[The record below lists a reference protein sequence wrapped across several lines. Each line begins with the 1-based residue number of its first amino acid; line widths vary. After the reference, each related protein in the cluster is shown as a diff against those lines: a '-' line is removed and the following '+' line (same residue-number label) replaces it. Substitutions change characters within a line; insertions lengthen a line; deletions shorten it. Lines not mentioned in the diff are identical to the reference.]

1 MAISEAQKVDFLWKK
16 LGYGR
21 AKTDTN
27 ANKKA
32 TNESIASPLLL
43 RGNNVWSQAGDIP
56 ATMPASSAGVV
67 TVYPTSAPDETVA
80 DATASTNRTWKTE
93 LTDWIPP
100 EIGSTYLVKVY
111 IHTAGDASNAAAS
124 GTQVFGAGSGNNDEW
139 FFDYQ
144 SGTLHFIG
152 TNLPNGVNFSGKSV
166 YVSGARYTGIK
177 GVAVPGATGS
187 FTDVDAEDGNFTGV
201 TTSAGGAFS
210 NQVRV
215 GVAGS
220 SEIDTI
226 TGNLVLD
233 SATGTV
239 EIDDNVTISGDL
251 DVDGR
256 TDLDDL
262 VVTGVSTFSANI
274 DANGNLDVDG
284 QTDLDIL
291 NVAEL
296 ATFSANIDANGDLD
310 VDGRTDLD
318 DLVVTGVSTFSANID
333 ANGNLD
339 VDGQT
344 DLDVL
349 NVAELATFSANI
361 VANGDLDVDGHTE
374 LDDVNISGVATATA
388 LHLGAEGSAIR
399 VTSDSITGPSSITID
414 PAGVGD
420 NTGTVFIAGNLQV
433 DGTQTTINSTTVNID
448 DKNIQVATGAAND
461 AAADGGGITVNS
473 GEGNK
478 TFQFEATGDNWGAS
492 ENLNLASSK
501 EYKINN
507 TSVLNATTL
516 GGAVV
521 NSSLTNVGTLTG
533 LTVSGNASVE
543 GDVDLGNATTD
554 TITATGRFDSDLVP
568 STDDARD
575 LGTSTLQWRNLHLDG
590 TANIDALVADTADI
604 NAGTIDGATIGAN
617 SASTG
622 AFTTINASSNV
633 TVSGTSVLNNNVTL
647 GQFTSQTITA
657 NARFASDVVP
667 ESDDAR
673 DLGTSSLQWRNL
685 FIDGTANIDSLV
697 ADTADI
703 DGGSIDG
710 TAIGANSASTG
721 AFTSVTASGNITVTG
736 DLDVDGHTDLDN
748 VSISGVTTHASG
760 VTFSGAIDANST
772 ATFATAVVEDL
783 TNNRV
788 VIAGAGGELEDDGN
802 LTFDG
807 STLAVGVALDVD
819 GHTDLDDLIV
829 AGVSTFSANIDAN
842 GNLDVDGRTD
852 LDDLIVAGVSTFSA
866 NIDAN
871 GNLDVDGHTE
881 LDDVNVSGIATIAS
895 LKLASGSTV
904 VAILDEDNLGSAS
917 DTALA
922 TQQSI
927 KTYIDNQLT
936 GSDLDFQGDSG
947 GTLSIDLDSE
957 TLTIAGTTNEIE
969 TSGSGNT
976 LTIGLPDNVTL
987 GGDLTVNGNDI
998 KGNGGTTAIT
1008 ISTADVT
1015 IAGDL
1020 TVTGNDIK
1028 GSGGTAITMD
1038 GSNNVAVT
1046 GDLTVTGND
1055 IKSSGGTTAFTLSGA
1070 NATTAG
1076 NHTTTGNHNVTG
1088 VLNADNTTDSTSSTT
1103 GGVIVDGGLG
1113 VAKQL
1118 YVGAGASVGAGL
1130 TVAGHVLPAADDTYD
1145 LGASGTE
1152 WRNLYVDGTA
1162 NIDAAS
1168 IASLALASGAT
1179 VTAIND
1185 EDNMSSNSAT
1195 ALATQQSIKAYV
1207 DAEVGAVD
1215 VTTSLAGD
1223 SGTGSVSTSQTLTVS
1238 GTANEIETSVS
1249 GQTFTIG
1256 LPNTVNVTTAID
1268 VPTVEATNI
1277 KARDGTA
1284 AITITDSTGA
1294 VATSSNLTVG
1304 GNLVVN
1310 GSTTQVNSTITTIQD
1325 QLIELGTDS
1334 GSAPSSDLNRDI
1346 GVIFHWH
1353 DGSNP
1358 FKAGVYFDD
1367 STGRIVA
1374 AKKVSESAGVLTN
1387 NEGAGFESAEYYV
1400 SGCSGTQRIFG
1411 CSSGEIVLENTTID
1425 AGAF

>member
-361 VANGDLDVDGHTE
+361 DANGNLDVDGHTE

-617 SASTG
+617 SASSG
-622 AFTTINASSNV
+622 AFTTVTASSNV
-633 TVSGTSVLNNNVTL
+633 TVSGDTSLEGNVDL
-647 GQFTSQTITA
+647 GNATSDTITA
-657 NARFASDVVP
+657 TGRFDSDLVP
-667 ESDDAR
+667 STDDAR

>member
-1 MAISEAQKVDFLWKK
+1 MAISEAQKVDYLWKK
-16 LGYGR
+16 IGYGR
-21 AKTDTN
+21 SKTDTN

-43 RGNNVWSQAGDIP
+43 RGNNVWSQADLIP
-56 ATMPASSAGVV
+56 GTMPASSAGVV
-67 TVYPTSAPDETVA
+67 TVYPTTAPDETTA
-80 DATASTNRTWKTE
+80 DATATSNRTWKTG
-93 LTDWIPP
+93 LIDWIPP

-111 IHTAGDASNAAAS
+111 VHTAGDAANAAAS

-177 GVAVPGATGS
+177 GVSVPGSTAS
-187 FTDVDAEDGNFTGV
+187 FTDVNATGIGTFQSGARLDDIQIGITAANEIDTTAGNLILD
-201 TTSAGGAFS
+201 SAGGTVQITDNAS
-210 NQVRV
+210 V
-215 GVAGS
+215 
-220 SEIDTI
+220 
-226 TGNLVLD
+226 TGNTTL
-233 SATGTV
+233 SGT
-239 EIDDNVTISGDL
+239 
-251 DVDGR
+251 
-256 TDLDDL
+256 
-262 VVTGVSTFSANI
+262 
-274 DANGNLDVDG
+274 
-284 QTDLDIL
+284 
-291 NVAEL
+291 
-296 ATFSANIDANGDLD
+296 
-310 VDGRTDLD
+310 
-318 DLVVTGVSTFSANID
+318 
-333 ANGNLD
+333 LD

-349 NVAELATFSANI
+349 NVAETATFSAAI
-361 VANGDLDVDGHTE
+361 DANGSLDVDGHTE
-374 LDDVNISGVATATA
+374 LDDVNIAGVATATA
-388 LHLGAEGSAIR
+388 VHLGAEGSALRLTTNTI
-399 VTSDSITGPSSITID
+399 SGPATITID

-420 NTGTVFIAGNLQV
+420 NTGTLVIAGNLQV

-461 AAADGGGITVNS
+461 AAADGAGITVDS
-473 GEGNK
+473 GEGDK

-492 ENLNLASSK
+492 ENLNLASGK
-501 EYKINN
+501 AYKINN

-533 LTVSGNASVE
+533 LTVSGA
-543 GDVDLGNATTD
+543 
-554 TITATGRFDSDLVP
+554 
-568 STDDARD
+568 
-575 LGTSTLQWRNLHLDG
+575 
-590 TANIDALVADTADI
+590 
-604 NAGTIDGATIGAN
+604 
-617 SASTG
+617 
-622 AFTTINASSNV
+622 
-633 TVSGTSVLNNNVTL
+633 SVLNNNVTL

>member
-16 LGYGR
+16 LGYGVS
-21 AKTDTN
+21 KTDTN

-43 RGNNVWSQAGDIP
+43 RGNNVLSQADLIP
-56 ATMPASSAGVV
+56 GTMPASSAGVV
-67 TVYPTSAPDETVA
+67 TVYPTSAPDETTA
-80 DATASTNRTWKTE
+80 DASASSNRTWKTG
-93 LTDWIPP
+93 LIDWIPP

-111 IHTAGDASNAAAS
+111 VHTAGDAANAASS

-177 GVAVPGATGS
+177 GVSVPGSTGS
-187 FTDVDAEDGNFTGV
+187 FSDVNATGIGTFQSGGRLDDVQIGRTAANEIDTTAGNLILD
-201 TTSAGGAFS
+201 SAGGTVQITDNAS
-210 NQVRV
+210 V
-215 GVAGS
+215 
-220 SEIDTI
+220 
-226 TGNLVLD
+226 TGNTTL
-233 SATGTV
+233 SGT
-239 EIDDNVTISGDL
+239 
-251 DVDGR
+251 
-256 TDLDDL
+256 
-262 VVTGVSTFSANI
+262 
-274 DANGNLDVDG
+274 
-284 QTDLDIL
+284 
-291 NVAEL
+291 
-296 ATFSANIDANGDLD
+296 
-310 VDGRTDLD
+310 
-318 DLVVTGVSTFSANID
+318 
-333 ANGNLD
+333 LD

-349 NVAELATFSANI
+349 NVAETATFSAAI
-361 VANGDLDVDGHTE
+361 DANGSLDVDGHTE
-374 LDDVNISGVATATA
+374 LDDVNIAGVATATA
-388 LHLGAEGSAIR
+388 VHLGAEGSALRLTTNTI
-399 VTSDSITGPSSITID
+399 SGPATITID

-420 NTGTVFIAGNLQV
+420 NTGTLVVAGNLQV

-461 AAADGGGITVNS
+461 AAADGAGITVDS
-473 GEGNK
+473 GEGDK

-492 ENLNLASSK
+492 ENLNLASGK
-501 EYKINN
+501 AYKINN

-521 NSSLTNVGTLTG
+521 NSSLTSVGTLTG

-543 GDVDLGNATTD
+543 GNVDLGNATSD

-575 LGTSTLQWRNLHLDG
+575 LGTSSLQWRNLHLDG

-604 NAGTIDGATIGAN
+604 
-617 SASTG
+617 
-622 AFTTINASSNV
+622 
-633 TVSGTSVLNNNVTL
+633 
-647 GQFTSQTITA
+647 
-657 NARFASDVVP
+657 
-667 ESDDAR
+667 
-673 DLGTSSLQWRNL
+673 
-685 FIDGTANIDSLV
+685 
-697 ADTADI
+697 

-710 TAIGANSASTG
+710 AAIGANSASTG
-721 AFTSVTASGNITVTG
+721 AFTSLTASGNATVTG
-736 DLDVDGHTDLDN
+736 NIDVDGHTNLDN
-748 VSISGVTTHASG
+748 VSIAGVTTHAAG

-788 VIAGAGGELEDDGN
+788 VIAGSGGELEDSAN

-807 STLAVGVALDVD
+807 STLNVVGLAD
-819 GHTDLDDLIV
+819 
-829 AGVSTFSANIDAN
+829 
-842 GNLDVDGRTD
+842 
-852 LDDLIVAGVSTFSA
+852 
-866 NIDAN
+866 
-871 GNLDVDGHTE
+871 
-881 LDDVNVSGIATIAS
+881 LDDVNVSSAATVSTLIDVQGYIKGYKFLSAPYGSTTTITVTVAS
-895 LKLASGSTV
+895 KDATHRYQGTGSGSGYLLDGVQAPILTLTPGRTYKFDTSHSSNSGHPFLFYMEADKTTQYTTNVTTNGTAGNAGAYTQIV
-904 VAILDEDNLGSAS
+904 VGDETPSVLHYQCSAHGYMGNAVVTNSNAINSNYAATLRGGLSVTGTTTLGTLAFSAGGSSVTGVLDEDNFAS
-917 DTALA
+917 DSNTKLA

-927 KTYIDNQLT
+927 KAYVNSQIT

-947 GTLSIDLDSE
+947 GALSIDLDSE
-957 TLTIAGTTNEIE
+957 TLTIAGTSNEIE

-976 LTIGLPDNVTL
+976 LTIGLPN
-987 GGDLTVNGNDI
+987 
-998 KGNGGTTAIT
+998 
-1008 ISTADVT
+1008 DVT
-1015 IAGDL
+1015 IGNNLTVTNDL
-1020 TVTGNDIK
+1020 TVTGN
-1028 GSGGTAITMD
+1028 T
-1038 GSNNVAVT
+1038 
-1046 GDLTVTGND
+1046 
-1055 IKSSGGTTAFTLSGA
+1055 IKSSGGTTALTLSGDDVTVA
-1070 NATTAG
+1070 DDLTVTGVSNAERFAGHSFIQAPHNGTAKTITVTVASKTAAHRYQGTGSGSAYVLDGVQAPFLTLTPGRTYKFDTSDSSNGGHPFRFYLEAAKTTAYTTGVTVNGTAGSSGSYTQIEVSDTTPVVLHYQCSSHGYMG
-1076 NHTTTGNHNVTG
+1076 NAVNTNSSTATNVTANSVALGTDTTGNY
-1088 VLNADNTTDSTSSTT
+1088 
-1103 GGVIVDGGLG
+1103 
-1113 VAKQL
+1113 VA
-1118 YVGAGASVGAGL
+1118 
-1130 TVAGHVLPAADDTYD
+1130 TVAGTANEVDVSGSGSETAAVTIGLPNSVTI
-1145 LGASGTE
+1145 TT
-1152 WRNLYVDGTA
+1152 NLTTPQLTLNGTA
-1162 NIDAAS
+1162 
-1168 IASLALASGAT
+1168 
-1179 VTAIND
+1179 VTAVND

-1215 VTTSLAGD
+1215 VTTSIAGD
-1223 SGTGSVSTSQTLTVS
+1223 SGTGTVSTSQTLTIN
-1238 GTANEIETSVS
+1238 GTANEVETSVS

-1268 VPTVEATNI
+1268 VPTVEATNL

-1294 VATSSNLTVG
+1294 VATASNLTVG

-1400 SGCSGTQRIFG
+1400 SGCTGTQRIFG
-1411 CSSGEIVLENTTID
+1411 CSSGEIILENTTID

>member
-284 QTDLDIL
+284 QTDLD
-291 NVAEL
+291 
-296 ATFSANIDANGDLD
+296 
-310 VDGRTDLD
+310 
-318 DLVVTGVSTFSANID
+318 
-333 ANGNLD
+333 
-339 VDGQT
+339 
-344 DLDVL
+344 VL

-533 LTVSGNASVE
+533 LTVSGASVLNNN
-543 GDVDLGNATTD
+543 VTLGQFTSQ
-554 TITATGRFDSDLVP
+554 TITANARFASDVVP
-568 STDDARD
+568 ESDDARD

-633 TVSGTSVLNNNVTL
+633 TVSGDTSLEGNVDL
-647 GQFTSQTITA
+647 GNATSDTITA
-657 NARFASDVVP
+657 TGRFDSDLVP
-667 ESDDAR
+667 STDDAR

>member
-633 TVSGTSVLNNNVTL
+633 TVSGDTSLEGNVDL
-647 GQFTSQTITA
+647 GNATSDTITA
-657 NARFASDVVP
+657 TGRFDSDLVP
-667 ESDDAR
+667 STDDAR

>member
-622 AFTTINASSNV
+622 AFTTISASSNV

-657 NARFASDVVP
+657 NARLSSDVVP

>member
-56 ATMPASSAGVV
+56 ATMPGSSSGVV
-67 TVYPTSAPDETVA
+67 TVYPTSAPDETTA
-80 DATASTNRTWKTE
+80 DATASTNRTWKTG
-93 LTDWIPP
+93 LIDWIPP
-100 EIGSTYLVKVY
+100 EVGSTYLVKVY
-111 IHTAGDASNAAAS
+111 IHTAGDASNAASS

-144 SGTLHFIG
+144 AGTLHFIG

-177 GVAVPGATGS
+177 GVAVPGSTGS

-220 SEIDTI
+220 SEIDTL

-233 SATGTV
+233 SATGIV
-239 EIDDNVTISGDL
+239 EITDNVTISG
-251 DVDGR
+251 
-256 TDLDDL
+256 
-262 VVTGVSTFSANI
+262 N
-274 DANGNLDVDG
+274 
-284 QTDLDIL
+284 
-291 NVAEL
+291 
-296 ATFSANIDANGDLD
+296 LD

-361 VANGDLDVDGHTE
+361 DANGDLDVDGQTDLDVLNVAELATFSANIDANGNLDVDGQTDLDVLNVAELATFSANIDANGDLDVDGHTE

-399 VTSDSITGPSSITID
+399 VTSASITGPSSITID

-433 DGTQTTINSTTVNID
+433 DGTQTIINSTTVNID

-461 AAADGGGITVNS
+461 AAANGAGITVDS
-473 GEGNK
+473 GEGDK

-492 ENLNLASSK
+492 ENLNLASGK
-501 EYKINN
+501 AYKINN

-521 NSSLTNVGTLTG
+521 NSSLTSVGTLTG
-533 LTVSGNASVE
+533 LTVSGNASIE

-575 LGTSTLQWRNLHLDG
+575 LGTSALQWRNLHLDG

-604 NAGTIDGATIGAN
+604 DGGTIDGAAIGAN

-622 AFTTINASSNV
+622 AFTTVTASSNV
-633 TVSGTSVLNNNVTL
+633 TVSGDTSLEGNVDL
-647 GQFTSQTITA
+647 GNATSDTITA
-657 NARFASDVVP
+657 TGRFDSDLVP
-667 ESDDAR
+667 SSDDAR
-673 DLGTSSLQWRNL
+673 DLGTSALKWKDIY
-685 FIDGTANIDSLV
+685 IDGV
-697 ADTADI
+697 AYVDDIHAADCDI
-703 DGGSIDG
+703 NGGAIDG

-736 DLDVDGHTDLDN
+736 DLDIDGHTDLDN
-748 VSISGVTTHASG
+748 VSIAGVTTHAAA

-819 GHTDLDDLIV
+819 GQTDLDVLNV
-829 AGVSTFSANIDAN
+829 AELATFSANIDAN
-842 GNLDVDGRTD
+842 GNLDVDGHTE
-852 LDDLIVAGVSTFSA
+852 LDDVNIAGVSTFVGA
-866 NIDAN
+866 IDAN

-904 VAILDEDNLGSAS
+904 VAILDEDNLGSSS

-927 KTYIDNQLT
+927 KAYVDSQLS

-947 GTLSIDLDSE
+947 GALSIDLDSE
-957 TLTIAGTTNEIE
+957 TLTIAGTANEIE
-969 TSGSGNT
+969 TSGSGNI

-1015 IAGDL
+1015 VAGDL

-1168 IASLALASGAT
+1168 IASLTLASGAT

-1185 EDNMSSNSAT
+1185 EDNMSSDSAT

-1207 DAEVGAVD
+1207 DATVGAVD

-1268 VPTVEATNI
+1268 VPTIEATNL

-1400 SGCSGTQRIFG
+1400 SGCTGTQRIFG
-1411 CSSGEIVLENTTID
+1411 CSSGEIILENTTID

>member
-361 VANGDLDVDGHTE
+361 DANGNLDVDGHTE

-533 LTVSGNASVE
+533 LTVSGASVLNNN
-543 GDVDLGNATTD
+543 VTLGQFTSQ
-554 TITATGRFDSDLVP
+554 TITANARFASDVVP
-568 STDDARD
+568 ESDDARD

-633 TVSGTSVLNNNVTL
+633 TVSGDTSLEGNVDL
-647 GQFTSQTITA
+647 GNATSDTITA
-657 NARFASDVVP
+657 TGRFDSDLVP
-667 ESDDAR
+667 STDDAR

-685 FIDGTANIDSLV
+685 FIDGIANIDSLV

>member
-617 SASTG
+617 SASSG
-622 AFTTINASSNV
+622 AFTTVTASSNV
-633 TVSGTSVLNNNVTL
+633 TVSGDTSLEGNVDL
-647 GQFTSQTITA
+647 GNATSDTITA
-657 NARFASDVVP
+657 TGRFDSDLVP
-667 ESDDAR
+667 STDDAR

-685 FIDGTANIDSLV
+685 FIDGIANIDSLV

>member
-226 TGNLVLD
+226 SGNLVLD

-590 TANIDALVADTADI
+590 TANIDDLVADTADI
-604 NAGTIDGATIGAN
+604 DGGTIDGAAIGAN

-657 NARFASDVVP
+657 NARFSSDVVP

-685 FIDGTANIDSLV
+685 FIDGIANIDSLV

>member
-284 QTDLDIL
+284 QTDLD
-291 NVAEL
+291 
-296 ATFSANIDANGDLD
+296 
-310 VDGRTDLD
+310 
-318 DLVVTGVSTFSANID
+318 
-333 ANGNLD
+333 
-339 VDGQT
+339 
-344 DLDVL
+344 VL

-568 STDDARD
+568 ST
-575 LGTSTLQWRNLHLDG
+575 
-590 TANIDALVADTADI
+590 
-604 NAGTIDGATIGAN
+604 
-617 SASTG
+617 
-622 AFTTINASSNV
+622 
-633 TVSGTSVLNNNVTL
+633 
-647 GQFTSQTITA
+647 
-657 NARFASDVVP
+657 
-667 ESDDAR
+667 DDAR

>member
-1 MAISEAQKVDFLWKK
+1 M
-16 LGYGR
+16 
-21 AKTDTN
+21 
-27 ANKKA
+27 
-32 TNESIASPLLL
+32 
-43 RGNNVWSQAGDIP
+43 
-56 ATMPASSAGVV
+56 
-67 TVYPTSAPDETVA
+67 
-80 DATASTNRTWKTE
+80 
-93 LTDWIPP
+93 
-100 EIGSTYLVKVY
+100 
-111 IHTAGDASNAAAS
+111 
-124 GTQVFGAGSGNNDEW
+124 
-139 FFDYQ
+139 
-144 SGTLHFIG
+144 
-152 TNLPNGVNFSGKSV
+152 
-166 YVSGARYTGIK
+166 
-177 GVAVPGATGS
+177 
-187 FTDVDAEDGNFTGV
+187 
-201 TTSAGGAFS
+201 
-210 NQVRV
+210 
-215 GVAGS
+215 
-220 SEIDTI
+220 
-226 TGNLVLD
+226 
-233 SATGTV
+233 
-239 EIDDNVTISGDL
+239 
-251 DVDGR
+251 
-256 TDLDDL
+256 
-262 VVTGVSTFSANI
+262 
-274 DANGNLDVDG
+274 
-284 QTDLDIL
+284 
-291 NVAEL
+291 
-296 ATFSANIDANGDLD
+296 
-310 VDGRTDLD
+310 
-318 DLVVTGVSTFSANID
+318 
-333 ANGNLD
+333 
-339 VDGQT
+339 
-344 DLDVL
+344 
-349 NVAELATFSANI
+349 
-361 VANGDLDVDGHTE
+361 
-374 LDDVNISGVATATA
+374 
-388 LHLGAEGSAIR
+388 GAEGSAIR

-667 ESDDAR
+667 ESDDARDLGTSTLQWRNLHLDGTANIDALVADTADINAGTIDGATIGANSASTGAFTTINASSNVTVSGDTSLEGNVDLGNATSDTITATGRFDSDLVPSTDDAR

>member
-1 MAISEAQKVDFLWKK
+1 MLPF
-16 LGYGR
+16 
-21 AKTDTN
+21 
-27 ANKKA
+27 
-32 TNESIASPLLL
+32 
-43 RGNNVWSQAGDIP
+43 
-56 ATMPASSAGVV
+56 
-67 TVYPTSAPDETVA
+67 
-80 DATASTNRTWKTE
+80 
-93 LTDWIPP
+93 P
-100 EIGSTYLVKVY
+100 EQPEV
-111 IHTAGDASNAAAS
+111 
-124 GTQVFGAGSGNNDEW
+124 
-139 FFDYQ
+139 
-144 SGTLHFIG
+144 
-152 TNLPNGVNFSGKSV
+152 
-166 YVSGARYTGIK
+166 
-177 GVAVPGATGS
+177 

-220 SEIDTI
+220 SEIDTL

-284 QTDLDIL
+284 QTDLDVL

-533 LTVSGNASVE
+533 LTVSGNASIE

-575 LGTSTLQWRNLHLDG
+575 LGTSALQWRNLHLDG

-604 NAGTIDGATIGAN
+604 DGGTIDGATIGAN
-617 SASTG
+617 SASSG
-622 AFTTINASSNV
+622 AFTTVTASSNV
-633 TVSGTSVLNNNVTL
+633 TVSGDTSLEGNVDL
-647 GQFTSQTITA
+647 GNATSDTITA
-657 NARFASDVVP
+657 TGRFDSDLVP
-667 ESDDAR
+667 STDDAR

-703 DGGSIDG
+703 NGGTIDG

-819 GHTDLDDLIV
+819 GHTDLDDLII
-829 AGVSTFSANIDAN
+829 AGVSTFSADIDAN

-957 TLTIAGTTNEIE
+957 ILTIAGTTNEIE

-1130 TVAGHVLPAADDTYD
+1130 TVAGHVLPSADDTYD

-1168 IASLALASGAT
+1168 IASLVLASGAT

-1268 VPTVEATNI
+1268 VPTIETTNL

>member
-1 MAISEAQKVDFLWKK
+1 MAISEAQKVDYLWKK
-16 LGYGR
+16 IGYGR
-21 AKTDTN
+21 SKTDTN

-43 RGNNVWSQAGDIP
+43 RGNNVWSQADLIP
-56 ATMPASSAGVV
+56 GTMPASSAGVV
-67 TVYPTSAPDETVA
+67 TVYPTTAPDETTA
-80 DATASTNRTWKTE
+80 DATATSNRTWKTG
-93 LTDWIPP
+93 LIDWIPP

-111 IHTAGDASNAAAS
+111 VHTAGDAANAAAS

-177 GVAVPGATGS
+177 GVSVPGSTAS
-187 FTDVDAEDGNFTGV
+187 FTDVNATGIGTFQSGARLDDIQIGITAANEIDTTAGNLILD
-201 TTSAGGAFS
+201 SAGGTVQITDNAS
-210 NQVRV
+210 V
-215 GVAGS
+215 
-220 SEIDTI
+220 
-226 TGNLVLD
+226 TGNTTL
-233 SATGTV
+233 SGT
-239 EIDDNVTISGDL
+239 
-251 DVDGR
+251 
-256 TDLDDL
+256 
-262 VVTGVSTFSANI
+262 
-274 DANGNLDVDG
+274 
-284 QTDLDIL
+284 
-291 NVAEL
+291 
-296 ATFSANIDANGDLD
+296 
-310 VDGRTDLD
+310 
-318 DLVVTGVSTFSANID
+318 
-333 ANGNLD
+333 LD

-349 NVAELATFSANI
+349 NVAETATFSAAI
-361 VANGDLDVDGHTE
+361 DANGSLDVDGHTE
-374 LDDVNISGVATATA
+374 LDDVNIAGVATATA
-388 LHLGAEGSAIR
+388 VHLGAEGSALRLTTNTI
-399 VTSDSITGPSSITID
+399 SGPATITID

-420 NTGTVFIAGNLQV
+420 NTGTLVIAGNLQV

-461 AAADGGGITVNS
+461 AAADGAGITVDS
-473 GEGNK
+473 GEGDK

-492 ENLNLASSK
+492 ENLNLASGK
-501 EYKINN
+501 AYKINN

-533 LTVSGNASVE
+533 LTVSGA
-543 GDVDLGNATTD
+543 
-554 TITATGRFDSDLVP
+554 
-568 STDDARD
+568 
-575 LGTSTLQWRNLHLDG
+575 
-590 TANIDALVADTADI
+590 
-604 NAGTIDGATIGAN
+604 
-617 SASTG
+617 
-622 AFTTINASSNV
+622 
-633 TVSGTSVLNNNVTL
+633 SVLNNNVTL

-685 FIDGTANIDSLV
+685 FIDGTANIDALV

-703 DGGSIDG
+703 DGGSVDG
-710 TAIGANSASTG
+710 AAIGANSASTG
-721 AFTSVTASGNITVTG
+721 AFTSLTASGNATVTG
-736 DLDVDGHTDLDN
+736 NIDVDGHTNLDN
-748 VSISGVTTHASG
+748 VSIAGVTTHAAG

-788 VIAGAGGELEDDGN
+788 VIAGSGGELEDSAN

-807 STLAVGVALDVD
+807 STLNVVGLA
-819 GHTDLDDLIV
+819 DLD
-829 AGVSTFSANIDAN
+829 N
-842 GNLDVDGRTD
+842 
-852 LDDLIVAGVSTFSA
+852 
-866 NIDAN
+866 
-871 GNLDVDGHTE
+871 
-881 LDDVNVSGIATIAS
+881 VNVSSAATVSTLIDVQGYVKGYKFLSAPYGSTTTITVTVAS
-895 LKLASGSTV
+895 KDATHRYQGNGSGLGYLLDGVQAPILTLTPGRTYRFDTSDSSNGGHPFLFYMEADKTTQYTTNVTTNGTSGSAGAYTQIV
-904 VAILDEDNLGSAS
+904 VGDETPSVLHYQCSAHGYMGNAVVTNSNAINSNYAATLRGGLSVTGTTTLGTLAFSAGGSSVTGVLDEDNFAS
-917 DTALA
+917 NSNTKLA

-927 KTYIDNQLT
+927 KAYVDSQLT

-947 GTLSIDLDSE
+947 GALSIDLDSE
-957 TLTIAGTTNEIE
+957 TLTIAGTSNEIE

-976 LTIGLPDNVTL
+976 LTIGLPN
-987 GGDLTVNGNDI
+987 
-998 KGNGGTTAIT
+998 
-1008 ISTADVT
+1008 DVT
-1015 IAGDL
+1015 IGNNLTVTNDL
-1020 TVTGNDIK
+1020 TVTGNTI
-1028 GSGGTAITMD
+1028 
-1038 GSNNVAVT
+1038 N
-1046 GDLTVTGND
+1046 
-1055 IKSSGGTTAFTLSGA
+1055 SSGGTTALTLSGDDVTVA
-1070 NATTAG
+1070 DDLTVTGVSNAERFAGHSFIQAPHSGTAKTITVTVASKTAAHRYQGTGSGSAYVLDGVQAPFLTLTPGRTYKFDTSDSSNSGHPFRFYLEADKTTAYTTGVTVNGTAGSSGSYTQIEVTDTTPVVLHYQCSSHGYMG
-1076 NHTTTGNHNVTG
+1076 NAVNTNSSTATNVTANSVALGTDTTGNY
-1088 VLNADNTTDSTSSTT
+1088 
-1103 GGVIVDGGLG
+1103 
-1113 VAKQL
+1113 VA
-1118 YVGAGASVGAGL
+1118 
-1130 TVAGHVLPAADDTYD
+1130 TVAGTANEVEVSGSGSETAAVTIGLPNSVTIT
-1145 LGASGTE
+1145 S
-1152 WRNLYVDGTA
+1152 NLTTPQLTLNGTA
-1162 NIDAAS
+1162 
-1168 IASLALASGAT
+1168 

-1185 EDNMSSNSAT
+1185 EDNMSSDSAT

>member
-56 ATMPASSAGVV
+56 ATMPASSSGVV
-67 TVYPTSAPDETVA
+67 TVYPTSAPDETIA

-100 EIGSTYLVKVY
+100 EVGSTYLVKVY
-111 IHTAGDASNAAAS
+111 VHTAGDAANAASS

-144 SGTLHFIG
+144 AGTLHFIG

-166 YVSGARYTGIK
+166 YVSGARYSGIK

-210 NQVRV
+210 NQIRV

-220 SEIDTI
+220 SEIDTL

-284 QTDLDIL
+284 QTDLDVL

-533 LTVSGNASVE
+533 LTVSGNASIE

-575 LGTSTLQWRNLHLDG
+575 LGTSALQWRNLHLDG

-604 NAGTIDGATIGAN
+604 DGGTIDGATIGAN
-617 SASTG
+617 SASSG
-622 AFTTINASSNV
+622 AFTTVTASSNV
-633 TVSGTSVLNNNVTL
+633 TVSGDTSLEGNVDL
-647 GQFTSQTITA
+647 GNATSDTITA
-657 NARFASDVVP
+657 TGRFDSDLVP
-667 ESDDAR
+667 STDDAR

-703 DGGSIDG
+703 NGGTIDG
-710 TAIGANSASTG
+710 ATIGANSASTG

-957 TLTIAGTTNEIE
+957 ILTIAGTTNEIE

-1130 TVAGHVLPAADDTYD
+1130 TVAGHVLPSADDTYD

-1207 DAEVGAVD
+1207 DATVGAVD

-1268 VPTVEATNI
+1268 VPTVEATNL

>member
-617 SASTG
+617 SASSG
-622 AFTTINASSNV
+622 AFTTVTASSNV
-633 TVSGTSVLNNNVTL
+633 TVSGDTSLEGNVDL
-647 GQFTSQTITA
+647 GNATSDTITA
-657 NARFASDVVP
+657 TGRFDSDLVP
-667 ESDDAR
+667 STDDAR

>member
-617 SASTG
+617 SASSG
-622 AFTTINASSNV
+622 AFTTVTASSNV
-633 TVSGTSVLNNNVTL
+633 TVSGDTSLEGNVDL
-647 GQFTSQTITA
+647 GNATSDTITA
-657 NARFASDVVP
+657 TGRFDSDLVP
-667 ESDDAR
+667 STDDAR

-1130 TVAGHVLPAADDTYD
+1130 TVAGHVLPSADDTYD

>member
-226 TGNLVLD
+226 SGNLVLD

-284 QTDLDIL
+284 QTDLDVL

-361 VANGDLDVDGHTE
+361 DANGNLDVDGHTE

-633 TVSGTSVLNNNVTL
+633 TVSGDTSLEGNVDL
-647 GQFTSQTITA
+647 GNATSDTITA
-657 NARFASDVVP
+657 TGRFDSDLVP
-667 ESDDAR
+667 STDDAR

>member
-226 TGNLVLD
+226 SGNLVLD

-239 EIDDNVTISGDL
+239 EIDDNVTIS
-251 DVDGR
+251 
-256 TDLDDL
+256 
-262 VVTGVSTFSANI
+262 
-274 DANGNLDVDG
+274 
-284 QTDLDIL
+284 
-291 NVAEL
+291 
-296 ATFSANIDANGDLD
+296 GDLD

-533 LTVSGNASVE
+533 LTVSGASVLNNN
-543 GDVDLGNATTD
+543 VTLGQFTSQ
-554 TITATGRFDSDLVP
+554 TITANARFASDVVP
-568 STDDARD
+568 ESDDARD

-617 SASTG
+617 SASSG
-622 AFTTINASSNV
+622 AFTTVTASSNV
-633 TVSGTSVLNNNVTL
+633 TVSGDTSLEGNVDL
-647 GQFTSQTITA
+647 GNATSDTITA
-657 NARFASDVVP
+657 TGRFDSDLVP
-667 ESDDAR
+667 STDDAR

-685 FIDGTANIDSLV
+685 FIDGIANIDSLV

>member
-239 EIDDNVTISGDL
+239 EIDDNVTIS
-251 DVDGR
+251 
-256 TDLDDL
+256 
-262 VVTGVSTFSANI
+262 
-274 DANGNLDVDG
+274 
-284 QTDLDIL
+284 
-291 NVAEL
+291 
-296 ATFSANIDANGDLD
+296 GDLD

-633 TVSGTSVLNNNVTL
+633 TVSGDTSLEGNVDL
-647 GQFTSQTITA
+647 GNATSDTITA
-657 NARFASDVVP
+657 TGRFDSDLVP
-667 ESDDAR
+667 STDDAR

-1130 TVAGHVLPAADDTYD
+1130 TVAGHVLPSADDTYD

>member
-226 TGNLVLD
+226 SGNLVLD

-657 NARFASDVVP
+657 NARFSSDVVP

-685 FIDGTANIDSLV
+685 FIDGIANIDSLV

>member
-239 EIDDNVTISGDL
+239 EIDDNVTIS
-251 DVDGR
+251 
-256 TDLDDL
+256 
-262 VVTGVSTFSANI
+262 
-274 DANGNLDVDG
+274 
-284 QTDLDIL
+284 
-291 NVAEL
+291 
-296 ATFSANIDANGDLD
+296 GDLD

-633 TVSGTSVLNNNVTL
+633 TVSGDTSLEGNVDL
-647 GQFTSQTITA
+647 GNATSDTITA
-657 NARFASDVVP
+657 TGRFDSDLVP
-667 ESDDAR
+667 STDDAR

>member
-239 EIDDNVTISGDL
+239 EIDDNVTIS
-251 DVDGR
+251 
-256 TDLDDL
+256 
-262 VVTGVSTFSANI
+262 
-274 DANGNLDVDG
+274 
-284 QTDLDIL
+284 
-291 NVAEL
+291 
-296 ATFSANIDANGDLD
+296 GDLD

-617 SASTG
+617 SASSG
-622 AFTTINASSNV
+622 AFTTVTASSNV
-633 TVSGTSVLNNNVTL
+633 TVSGDTSLEGNVDL
-647 GQFTSQTITA
+647 GNATSDTITA
-657 NARFASDVVP
+657 TGRFDSDLVP
-667 ESDDAR
+667 STDDAR

-685 FIDGTANIDSLV
+685 FIDGIANIDSLV